1 MKEDGQDSAIKEL
14 DQPFED
20 SNQPFEDSNEPFE
33 GSNQPF
39 EDPNQPFE
47 GSEDWNLNIDD
58 SSQEIL
64 HPRPVMTMGKCP
76 MHCMGG
82 ACMHGFTN
90 VAPSMSPI
98 KAGYQCPPEAP
109 KKIKNFIGPTPS
121 TPERPL
127 PPIKLNPFRIRPSI
141 SPIKIRYNYLFQN
154 PLLNDAEF
162 DRLPAMWVTDPS
174 MD

>member
-1 MKEDGQDSAIKEL
+1 MDVSLLK
-14 DQPFED
+14 
-20 SNQPFEDSNEPFE
+20 SNATRYNFLEILYVQLEVAFE
-33 GSNQPF
+33 GSL
-39 EDPNQPFE
+39 EGSFE

-58 SSQEIL
+58 TSQEIL
-64 HPRPVMTMGKCP
+64 QSRPAMVMGKCP

-82 ACMHGFTN
+82 ALEACMHGFTN

-98 KAGYQCPPEAP
+98 KSGYQCPPEAP
-109 KKIKNFIGPTPS
+109 KKLKNFIGPTPS

-127 PPIKLNPFRIRPSI
+127 PAIKLNPFKIRPSI
-141 SPIKIRYNYLFQN
+141 SPIKMRCNYLFEN

-162 DRLPAMWVTDPS
+162 DRLPAMWVTDPC